1 MIDFI
6 KCKILDEELINQV
19 WENPLLEF
27 HSKYE
32 RRYDDVIY
40 EVVKRK
46 FKNIFFTKHQNRL
59 EISGSIHYFFNDE
72 LHNAND
78 FYIEDCI
85 ETIYYIQD
93 LFKLDLEKCFLIN
106 LEYGV
111 NILSSIPISELIL
124 NLIYHERQPFI
135 RSTEHNEYRIAGN
148 STYKQ
153 AKAYNKGV
161 QFPHY
166 CNLNTF
172 RFEVKTGQA
181 KFLKPFGLKTL
192 QDLINPESYNPLM
205 TSLLCEWDKVL
216 LFDKS
221 KNCDDKFL
229 NTHFWEQA
237 ILDKNRNKF
246 NNQKKAYYKKL
257 GTDNLHTNIRNTI
270 ERKFKYLKSV
280 HIPTIIDVETA
291 QYQILLYLMV

>member
-6 KCKILDEELINQV
+6 KVKILDEELMNQV

-46 FKNIFFTKHQNRL
+46 FENLFFTKHQNRL
-59 EISGSIHYFFNDE
+59 EISGSIHYFFNDGC
-72 LHNAND
+72 HNAND

-85 ETIYYIQD
+85 ETINYIRD
-93 LFKLDLEKCFLIN
+93 LFKLDLEKCFLFN

-148 STYKQ
+148 SAYKQ

-161 QFPHY
+161 QFPDF
-166 CNLNTF
+166 CNPNTF
-172 RFEVKTGQA
+172 RFEVKTSEA
-181 KFLKPFGLKTL
+181 KYIKRLGLKTFK
-192 QDLINPESYNPLM
+192 DLTNLSIYDKLI
-205 TSLLCEWDKVL
+205 TSLLEEWDKVL

-221 KNCDDKFL
+221 KKSNNHYL

-237 ILDKNRNKF
+237 ILAKNRNKF
-246 NNQKKAYYKKL
+246 NNQKKLYYKKL
-257 GTDNLHTNIRNTI
+257 GSDNLHNSIRNTI
-270 ERKFKYLKSV
+270 ERKTKYLKSV

-291 QYQILLYLMV
+291 QLKILF